1 MIMKDKRFKEG
12 FTREYLKRYEA
23 DSKRIVFEITERE
36 KVKDRDVFL
45 EAIAHY
51 RGQNYQIAMNILLQ
65 PSMS

>member
-36 KVKDRDVFL
+36 KVKDRDVFWKQSHTT
-45 EAIAHY
+45 EDKTI
-51 RGQNYQIAMNILLQ
+51 R
-65 PSMS
+65 

>member
-36 KVKDRDVFL
+36 KVKREAFLAQVF
-45 EAIAHY
+45 
-51 RGQNYQIAMNILLQ
+51 R
-65 PSMS
+65 